1 MINIQV
7 YFKIIIYAF
16 LILVTIIIFQFVIF
30 NSLWISYIINFIN
43 KLPYIRN
50 TTIKNIRNTS
60 SLNAF
65 N

>member
-65 N
+65 